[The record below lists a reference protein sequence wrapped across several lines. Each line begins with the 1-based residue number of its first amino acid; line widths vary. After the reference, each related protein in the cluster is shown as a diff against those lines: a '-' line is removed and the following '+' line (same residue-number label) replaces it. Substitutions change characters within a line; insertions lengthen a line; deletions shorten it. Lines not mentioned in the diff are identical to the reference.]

1 MALRLGV
8 DLGGTKIE
16 IAVFESDGREMLR
29 RRAPTPRAGYDAAL
43 EEFSSLILDAE
54 RAAGAACN
62 VGVGMPG
69 TIHPRSGRVI
79 NAYNT
84 PFNGRRLKHDLEE
97 RLEREVRFAN
107 DANCFALS
115 EALDGAGAGCGV
127 LFGAILGTGVGGG
140 IVVSGAVLNGHH
152 GIGGEWGHTP
162 LPWMTRE
169 EYPGPMCN
177 CGRPGCIEQWCSGPA
192 LAREK
197 GARGEDQALAV
208 YADRLARALSLVI
221 NFLDPEIIVLGGG
234 VSREQRLYASVPQ
247 LLPRYVYSPIVRDT
261 DRAREVRRCE
271 RRARRRHALARVAN
285 KGVKQLPGVRARFV
299 AAIQK
304 FGDVHVHEPRPCGES
319 RSGGDLNPPAGKVNL
334 AGFYAGPMSSRVAAE
349 AADEVLHRRELNRC
363 CAQFSAGTGPSLAA
377 GASLSHVN
385 YIALLTI

>member
-54 RAAGAACN
+54 RAAGAACS
-62 VGVGMPG
+62 VGIGMPG

-97 RLEREVRFAN
+97 RLDREVRFAN

-115 EALDGAGAGCGV
+115 EALDGAGAGCSV
-127 LFGAILGTGVGGG
+127 VFGAILGTGVGGG

-169 EYPGPMCN
+169 EHPGPVCN
-177 CGRPGCIEQWCSGPA
+177 CGRRGCIEQWCSGPA

-208 YADRLARALSLVI
+208 YADRLARAFSLVI

-247 LLPRYVYSPIVRDT
+247 LLPRYVYSPVVETPIVP
-261 DRAREVRRCE
+261 A
-271 RRARRRHALARVAN
+271 
-285 KGVKQLPGVRARFV
+285 
-299 AAIQK
+299 K
-304 FGDVHVHEPRPCGES
+304 FGDA
-319 RSGGDLNPPAGKVNL
+319 SGVRGAAMLWPA
-334 AGFYAGPMSSRVAAE
+334 
-349 AADEVLHRRELNRC
+349 
-363 CAQFSAGTGPSLAA
+363 
-377 GASLSHVN
+377 
-385 YIALLTI
+385 